1 VCGDFVRD
9 REWPGRQQFE
19 GNRNDT
25 GWTVY
30 EMPSA
35 GAARM
40 RIIKMTKVELDKL
53 FFEDNEEIETRY
65 AAAVAGL
72 YAKVVA
78 KIKNSGDPPEDRYE
92 DPANKFVCEEI
103 RYHEEKRWNFEPHPK
118 FLQRIQE
125 LAGDKSIIQLEITEE

>member
-1 VCGDFVRD
+1 
-9 REWPGRQQFE
+9 
-19 GNRNDT
+19 
-25 GWTVY
+25 
-30 EMPSA
+30 
-35 GAARM
+35 M
-40 RIIKMTKVELDKL
+40 RTIKLTKTELGKL
-53 FFEDNEEIETRY
+53 FDECFTWEPGTDTRY
-65 AAAVAGL
+65 AAGAASL

-92 DPANKFVCEEI
+92 DPAYEFVCEEK